1 MNTALPALDT
11 HVGSLLLNIYA
22 YILFFHSFSPCTP
35 CQHGTSFFPFTE
47 NTIVGYVAC
56 LYPPVHRLPGGH
68 NSDWKLYNK
77 SLWRSPRACCSSSI
91 MAASPSPSPSLILSP
106 SAVAGFRRVVSFAA
120 DSVPGNVAMVYHD
133 SCDSWTKRIR
143 TTTDWK
149 RPR

>member
-1 MNTALPALDT
+1 MNSALPALDT

-35 CQHGTSFFPFTE
+35 CTE
-47 NTIVGYVAC
+47 NTIVGYVAW

-77 SLWRSPRACCSSSI
+77 SLWRSPRACCSSSSSI
-91 MAASPSPSPSLILSP
+91 MAASPSPSLILSP